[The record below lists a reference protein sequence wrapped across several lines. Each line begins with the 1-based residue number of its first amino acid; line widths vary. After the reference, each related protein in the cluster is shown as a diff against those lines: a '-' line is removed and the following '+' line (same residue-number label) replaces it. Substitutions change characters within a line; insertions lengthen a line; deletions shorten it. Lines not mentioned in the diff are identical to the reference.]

1 VLRVVNQDSAKSHKN
16 EASKSGQEASERTNN
31 HKKIKGINVYQHVWI
46 SMFVTKADIKG
57 FIMERERIWEEILLL
72 IENRISKQVYDTWFS
87 QSKLLSIDG
96 NKLQIEAP
104 SKFHRDWIKEHHW
117 ATLCDVIK
125 EVTKRDD
132 IEIDFFVQPQQQ
144 KKTSRIAK
152 DEKKDVREEKIS
164 LFEKKYTFNTF
175 VVGPSNQFAHAA
187 AKAVADAPGKAYN
200 PLFIYSGVG
209 LGKTHLVNAIGH
221 YIQGKSPRMKVAYL
235 SSEQFTNELINRM
248 SHQRMEEFRQKYR
261 HMDILL
267 IDDIQFIAGKERTQ
281 EEFFHTFN
289 TLYEAQ
295 KQIVLTSDRQPK
307 EIPDIEER
315 LRSRFESGLISD
327 IQAPDLETR
336 IAILKKKAEFWGI
349 RLPDDVAETL
359 ASIMKSNI
367 RELEGGLVKL
377 GAVSSLTNTEITQE
391 MARNELK
398 YLIDNRE
405 KIITKE
411 LVQKLVADA
420 FGVKTTDLKS
430 KRRTKAVVLPRQ
442 VAMYLCRNFAG
453 ASLPEIGAFF
463 GGKDHSTVIHS
474 CKVIE
479 EKKEKDPE
487 LRAKIDLLIKQLKP

>member
-1 VLRVVNQDSAKSHKN
+1 
-16 EASKSGQEASERTNN
+16 
-31 HKKIKGINVYQHVWI
+31 
-46 SMFVTKADIKG
+46 MFVTRAVFPGIFGVSMDQ
-57 FIMERERIWEEILLL
+57 ERVWEEILLL
-72 IENRISKQVYDTWFS
+72 IENRMSKQGYDTWFS

-96 NKLQIEAP
+96 NKLLIEVP

-117 ATLCDVIK
+117 GTLTDVIK
-125 EVTKRDD
+125 EVTKREDM
-132 IEIDFFVQPQQQ
+132 EIDFFVQPQQA
-144 KKTSRIAK
+144 KKAVRQAK
-152 DEKKDVREEKIS
+152 EEKKEGREEKIG
-164 LFEKKYTFNTF
+164 LFEKKYTFSTF

-187 AKAVADAPGKAYN
+187 AKAVADAPGRAYN

-221 YIQGKSPRMKVAYL
+221 HIQSRSPRTKVAYL

-261 HMDILL
+261 NMDILL

-289 TLYEAQ
+289 ALYEAQ

-336 IAILKKKAEFWGI
+336 IAILKKKADFWGI
-349 RLPDDVAETL
+349 RLPDDVAEFL
-359 ASIMKSNI
+359 ASMMKNNI

-391 MARNELK
+391 LAKNELK
-398 YLIDNRE
+398 YLLDSRE
-405 KIITKE
+405 RIITNE
-411 LVQKLVADA
+411 LVQKVVAES
-420 FGVKTTDLKS
+420 FGVKISDLKS

-442 VAMYLCRNFAG
+442 VAMYLCRTLANS
-453 ASLPEIGAFF
+453 SLPEIGNFF
-463 GGKDHSTVIHS
+463 GGKDHSTVIHAV
-474 CKVIE
+474 KVIE

-487 LRAKIDLLIKQLKP
+487 LRARIEMLIRQIKH

>member
-1 VLRVVNQDSAKSHKN
+1 
-16 EASKSGQEASERTNN
+16 
-31 HKKIKGINVYQHVWI
+31 
-46 SMFVTKADIKG
+46 M
-57 FIMERERIWEEILLL
+57 
-72 IENRISKQVYDTWFS
+72 SKQGYDTWFS
-87 QSKLLSIDG
+87 SSKLLSIDD
-96 NKLQIEAP
+96 NKLLIEVP

-117 ATLCDVIK
+117 ATLSEVIR
-125 EVTKRDD
+125 EVTKKPDM
-132 IEIDFFVQPQQQ
+132 EIDFFVPPQQL
-144 KKTSRIAK
+144 KKAVRLTK
-152 DEKKDVREEKIS
+152 EEKKEGREEKIGH
-164 LFEKKYTFNTF
+164 FEKKYTFNTF

-187 AKAVADAPGKAYN
+187 AKAVADAPGRAYN

-221 YIQGKSPRMKVAYL
+221 HIQSRSPRTKVAYL

-261 HMDILL
+261 NMDILL

-289 TLYEAQ
+289 ALYEAQ

-336 IAILKKKAEFWGI
+336 IAILKKKSAFWGI
-349 RLPDDVAETL
+349 RLPDDVAEFL
-359 ASIMKSNI
+359 ASLMKNNI

-377 GAVSSLTNTEITQE
+377 GAVSSLTNQEITQE
-391 MARNELK
+391 LAKNELK
-398 YLIDNRE
+398 YLLDSRE
-405 KIITKE
+405 KIITNE
-411 LVQKLVADA
+411 LIQKIVAES
-420 FGVKTTDLKS
+420 FSVKISDLKS

-442 VAMYLCRNFAG
+442 VAMFLCRTLANS
-453 ASLPEIGAFF
+453 SLPEIGNFF

-474 CKVIE
+474 VKVIE

-487 LRAKIDLLIKQLKP
+487 LRARIDMLIRQIKH

>member
-1 VLRVVNQDSAKSHKN
+1 
-16 EASKSGQEASERTNN
+16 
-31 HKKIKGINVYQHVWI
+31 
-46 SMFVTKADIKG
+46 MFVTNADFHGISGYYMDQEK
-57 FIMERERIWEEILLL
+57 IWEEILLL
-72 IENRISKQVYDTWFS
+72 IENRMTKQGYDTWFG
-87 QSKLLSIDG
+87 QSKLLSIEG
-96 NKLQIEAP
+96 NKLLIEVP

-117 ATLCDVIK
+117 VTLSEVIR
-125 EVTKRDD
+125 EVTKRDNVE
-132 IEIDFFVQPQQQ
+132 IEFFVQPQLIENKSVRQL
-144 KKTSRIAK
+144 KE
-152 DEKKDVREEKIS
+152 EKKEGREEKIG

-187 AKAVADAPGKAYN
+187 AKAVADAPGRAYN

-221 YIQGKSPRMKVAYL
+221 HIQSKSPRTKVAYL

-261 HMDILL
+261 NMDVLL
-267 IDDIQFIAGKERTQ
+267 LDDIQFIAGKERTQ

-289 TLYEAQ
+289 ALYEAQ

-336 IAILKKKAEFWGI
+336 IAILKKKADFWGI
-349 RLPDDVAETL
+349 RLPDDVAEFL
-359 ASIMKSNI
+359 ASMMKSNI

-391 MARNELK
+391 LAKNELK
-398 YLIDNRE
+398 YLLDSRE
-405 KIITKE
+405 KLITNE
-411 LVQKLVADA
+411 LVQKIVAES
-420 FGVKTTDLKS
+420 FGVKVSDLKS

-442 VAMYLCRNFAG
+442 VAMYLCRSLANS
-453 ASLPEIGAFF
+453 SLPEIGNFF
-463 GGKDHSTVIHS
+463 GGKDHSTVIHA
-474 CKVIE
+474 CKVID
-479 EKKEKDPE
+479 EKKENDPE
-487 LRAKIDLLIKQLKP
+487 LRARIEMLIRQIKH

>member
-1 VLRVVNQDSAKSHKN
+1 
-16 EASKSGQEASERTNN
+16 
-31 HKKIKGINVYQHVWI
+31 
-46 SMFVTKADIKG
+46 MFVTGAVFPNIFGVFMDQ
-57 FIMERERIWEEILLL
+57 ERVWDEILLL
-72 IENRISKQVYDTWFS
+72 IENRMSKQGYDTWFS

-96 NKLQIEAP
+96 NRFLIEVP
-104 SKFHRDWIKEHHW
+104 SKFHRDWVKEHHW
-117 ATLCDVIK
+117 GTLTDVIR

-132 IEIDFFVQPQQQ
+132 IEIDFFVQPQQV
-144 KKTSRIAK
+144 KKASRQAK
-152 DEKKDVREEKIS
+152 EEKKEGREEKIG

-187 AKAVADAPGKAYN
+187 AKAVADAPGRSYN

-221 YIQGKSPRMKVAYL
+221 HIQGRSPRTKVAYL
-235 SSEQFTNELINRM
+235 SSEQFTNELINKM

-261 HMDILL
+261 HMDVLI

-336 IAILKKKAEFWGI
+336 IAILKKKADFWGI
-349 RLPDDVAETL
+349 RLPDDVAEFL
-359 ASIMKSNI
+359 ASMMKNNI

-391 MARNELK
+391 LAQNELK
-398 YLIDNRE
+398 YLLDSRE
-405 KIITKE
+405 RIITND
-411 LVQKLVADA
+411 LVQKVVAES
-420 FGVKTTDLKS
+420 FGVKISDLKS

-442 VAMYLCRNFAG
+442 VAMYLCRALANSSF
-453 ASLPEIGAFF
+453 PEIGNVF

-479 EKKEKDPE
+479 DKKDKDPE
-487 LRAKIDLLIKQLKP
+487 LKARIEMLIRQIKH

>member
-1 VLRVVNQDSAKSHKN
+1 MD
-16 EASKSGQEASERTNN
+16 QE
-31 HKKIKGINVYQHVWI
+31 KV
-46 SMFVTKADIKG
+46 
-57 FIMERERIWEEILLL
+57 WEEILLL
-72 IENRISKQVYDTWFS
+72 IENRMSKQGYDTWFS
-87 QSKLLSIDG
+87 QSKLLSIEG
-96 NKLQIEAP
+96 NRLLIEVP

-117 ATLCDVIK
+117 STVTEVIR

-132 IEIDFFVQPQQQ
+132 MDIEFFVQPKVA
-144 KKTSRIAK
+144 KKTARHAK
-152 DEKKDVREEKIS
+152 EEKKEGREEKIG

-187 AKAVADAPGKAYN
+187 AKAVADAPGRAYN

-209 LGKTHLVNAIGH
+209 LGKTHLINAIGH
-221 YIQGKSPRMKVAYL
+221 HIQGKSPRTKVAYL

-261 HMDILL
+261 NMDVLL

-289 TLYEAQ
+289 ALYEAQ

-336 IAILKKKAEFWGI
+336 IAILRKKADFWNI
-349 RLPDDVAETL
+349 RLPDDVAHFL
-359 ASIMKSNI
+359 ASMMKSNI

-391 MARNELK
+391 LAKNELK
-398 YLIDNRE
+398 YLLDSRE
-405 KIITKE
+405 KTITND
-411 LVQKLVADA
+411 LIQKVVAES
-420 FGVKTTDLKS
+420 FGVKISDLKS

-442 VAMYLCRNFAG
+442 VAMYLCRTLANS
-453 ASLPEIGAFF
+453 SLPEIGNFF
-463 GGKDHSTVIHS
+463 GGRDHSTVIHA
-474 CKVIE
+474 CKVTE
-479 EKKEKDPE
+479 EKKEKDPD
-487 LRAKIDLLIKQLKP
+487 LKAKIEMLIRQIKH